1 MSNVGPQL
9 VRQLVRA
16 ALWSGPATGVSLALV
31 GPRIQTPSQAPVP
44 RGICSRAVR
53 PLAARSPPACRRRS
67 ECAVSRSAGLARKS
81 QCNGHA
87 GHRPFQARRAVR
99 PSAASGRS
107 VRRGASEV
115 WSSLEPRPPLARLLL
130 AREREPCS
138 IRCGTLRCG
147 PVWLPS
153 ANACSSLPRLAVA
166 QPVDRADVLKRA
178 AHALARRSCQ
188 TLGPSWWGSLYA
200 LHCGRGRQLGFLS
213 RS

>member
-53 PLAARSPPACRRRS
+53 PLAARSPPACRQRS
-67 ECAVSRSAGLARKS
+67 ECAVSRSAELARKS

-107 VRRGASEV
+107 IRRGASEV
-115 WSSLEPRPPLARLLL
+115 WSSLEHRPPLARVLL
-130 AREREPCS
+130 AREREPRS
-138 IRCGTLRCG
+138 IGAALCGAG
-147 PVWLPS
+147 PS
-153 ANACSSLPRLAVA
+153 GYHR
-166 QPVDRADVLKRA
+166 QMRA
-178 AHALARRSCQ
+178 ALSPAWPWPN
-188 TLGPSWWGSLYA
+188 PSIE
-200 LHCGRGRQLGFLS
+200 RTF
-213 RS
+213 